1 MTHKEDNQINL
12 HVSTGLFDVF
22 SNLSG
27 ELRPAADQEIVDCMW
42 KLQAVHHHCRNV
54 QILERIQIDTL
65 KNKSETLEDGWLV
78 IGSDPN
84 PLLRFEFEAEL
95 QQIYSALNI
104 ASAAIVKMLGLET
117 TISYRKLENKLIA
130 YSKNATDACIKEKV
144 DKCKSLIEEAKTG
157 VLSEYLTSQSMRD
170 KIVHFHC
177 LRARPIQI
185 MNKNETQIVID
196 KITKDNVLI
205 SSLDER
211 KNIDHKIKI
220 KGEWNELLSLEFVV
234 YSTEQAKWT
243 ESSEYIEF
251 GAQVSN
257 IQNLDMS
264 NYSEALYEGARKLVL
279 DLLSTILESNN
290 TFKPTP
296 KSGAV

>member
-1 MTHKEDNQINL
+1 MTHKEDNQLHL

-22 SNLSG
+22 TNLKG
-27 ELRPAADQEIVDCMW
+27 ALRPTADQEIVDCMW
-42 KLQAVHHHCRNV
+42 KLQAAHHHCRNV
-54 QILERIQIDTL
+54 QILERIQLETL
-65 KNKSETLEDGWLV
+65 KNKSETLEDGWLT

-104 ASAAIVKMLGLET
+104 ASSAIVKMLGVGR
-117 TISYRKLENKLIA
+117 TISFRNLENKLIA
-130 YSKNATDACIKEKV
+130 YSENATDACINEKV
-144 DKCKSLIEEAKTG
+144 NKCKSLIKEAKNG

-185 MNKNETQIVID
+185 MNKNEAQIIIH

-211 KNIDHKIKI
+211 ENVEHKIKV
-220 KGEWNELLSLEFVV
+220 KGQWNELLSLEFVV
-234 YSTEQAKWT
+234 YSTEQTKWT
-243 ESSEYIEF
+243 ENSEYVEF

-257 IQNLDMS
+257 VENLDMS
-264 NYSEALYEGARKLVL
+264 SYSETLYEGARKLVL
-279 DLLSTILESNN
+279 DLLSAIIESNKTN
-290 TFKPTP
+290 
-296 KSGAV
+296 